1 MLYTEIFFA
10 YLVWALTP
18 KASSAECTKMSG
30 PLGGS
35 VALRVQGRWF
45 ISCPRGLCGEASAT
59 RAARAIA
66 VATDAAALT
75 FRSYGHGD
83 WPGRVIWGG
92 PERWPVCP
100 IR

>member
-1 MLYTEIFFA
+1 MGTDSESIFGQMHRDELTA
-10 YLVWALTP
+10 GKQCCAACTRKLVHKLPLARGETP
-18 KASSAECTKMSG
+18 A
-30 PLGGS
+30 
-35 VALRVQGRWF
+35 
-45 ISCPRGLCGEASAT
+45 I

-66 VATDAAALT
+66 VGRDAAGLT
-75 FRSYGHGD
+75 FRSYAHGD